1 MGRGGTDRQA
11 PGQEPPPD
19 ILTEGLM
26 IISVPFDLICPLTEN
41 LRDMEWHPDWFDLG
55 REGFIEKVKGSSKR
69 LAEELDL

>member
-1 MGRGGTDRQA
+1 
-11 PGQEPPPD
+11 
-19 ILTEGLM
+19 M